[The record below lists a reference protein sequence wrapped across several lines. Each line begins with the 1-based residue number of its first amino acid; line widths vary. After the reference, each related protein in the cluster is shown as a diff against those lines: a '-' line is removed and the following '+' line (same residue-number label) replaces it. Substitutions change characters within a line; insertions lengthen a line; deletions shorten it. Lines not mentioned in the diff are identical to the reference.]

1 MWTKRFRSRRRS
13 RRQLAPKGLRAR
25 AEWRV
30 RGERWSSQVEVEW
43 KALHRVCTDLPSRSR
58 LTRLFTRLSSNDR
71 GAQESALAELELAM
85 LLFRAGFRIRFLPE
99 SQARTADL
107 ECTLGLTRLFVE
119 VTALV
124 GSPRRPRQRPIWRAR
139 RTHDQEYDDGCHQ
152 LIERLLART
161 SQKAR
166 QLVHYCAPVLLGITV
181 PPQDRLSG
189 GAEKPCDLKQ
199 LAGTITLLL
208 TRLRQVSAVLLSLWG
223 VEPSPAQSGVRLA
236 NVHMVERS
244 RHQAAY
250 PRVRLLVLNP
260 AAGAPLSDR
269 QVEALK
275 GLL

>member
-13 RRQLAPKGLRAR
+13 RRQSAPKDLRAR

-30 RGERWSSQVEVEW
+30 RRERWSSQVEVEW

-58 LTRLFTRLSSNDR
+58 LTRLVTRLSSNDR
-71 GAQESALAELELAM
+71 GAQESALAELELAT
-85 LLFRAGFRIRFLPE
+85 LLFRTGFRIRFLPE

-124 GSPRRPRQRPIWRAR
+124 GSPRRRHQRPIWRAR
-139 RTHDQEYDDGCHQ
+139 RTHDQEYDDGCHE
-152 LIERLLART
+152 LLERLLARI

-166 QLVHYCAPVLLGITV
+166 QLVDYCAPVLLGITV
-181 PPQDRLSG
+181 PPQDRLSEW
-189 GAEKPCDLKQ
+189 AEKPCDLKQ

>member
-1 MWTKRFRSRRRS
+1 MWTKRFRSGRRS
-13 RRQLAPKGLRAR
+13 RRQSAPKGLRAR

-43 KALHRVCTDLPSRSR
+43 KALHQVCTDLPSRSR
-58 LTRLFTRLSSNDR
+58 LTRLVTRLSSNDR

-139 RTHDQEYDDGCHQ
+139 RTHDQEEYDGGCHE
-152 LIERLLART
+152 LLERLLART

-181 PPQDRLSG
+181 PPQDRRSDW
-189 GAEKPCDLKQ
+189 AEKPCDLKQ

-208 TRLRQVSAVLLSLWG
+208 TRLQQVSAVLLSLWG

-250 PRVRLLVLNP
+250 PRVRL
-260 AAGAPLSDR
+260 
-269 QVEALK
+269 
-275 GLL
+275 